1 MTPRQE
7 MRVAWTRVV
16 AWKWRGMG
24 GSGQIWAVELT
35 GPAGLC
41 GRLRIHKESRAAA
54 GDGD

>member
-24 GSGQIWAVELT
+24 GSGQIWAVKLT